1 MRMPLRHREA
11 VFGINLA
18 PVPYLTWILILGSLA
33 VAGWA
38 GIRTIRDQPV
48 IFKQLILAGGV
59 LGLMLITMIVAAV
72 EIFRGHPIPD
82 PVLFWGYYI
91 AGAILFPVAGI
102 WSIAERTR
110 WSSVVLL
117 VAGLS
122 FAVVQWRLYVLWMEV

>member
-1 MRMPLRHREA
+1 M
-11 VFGINLA
+11 A
-18 PVPYLTWILILGSLA
+18 PVPYLTWILIAGSLV
-33 VAGWA
+33 VAAWA

-48 IFKQLILAGGV
+48 IFKQLIFAGIV
-59 LGLMLITMIVAAV
+59 LGLMLITMVVAGV

-82 PVLFWGYYI
+82 PILFWGYYI
-91 AGAILFPVAGI
+91 AGAVLFPIAGV

-117 VAGLS
+117 VAGIS